1 MIKSKVNAAI
11 ATVALSLGM
20 AGAANA
26 LTIQAGDYTMVLQNL
41 DSATTGYGNTPGVK
55 CTSVLGCDA
64 VPGISKATGSLGS
77 SNTSADTM
85 GIFSIQSIT
94 RVGSLTPYFTAGGA
108 DGFLT
113 GVFGNLM
120 DRTVTVA
127 ANGGGNGTGCNA
139 GNAGGCTTS
148 ITAVGGTF
156 KIFQNAAGPN
166 TALGPV
172 VAVGKDLNSL
182 LYPTISNTG
191 TLFLSGFFGTGVI
204 LGDLVSTFE
213 GRFNNGTIAGGSS
226 GYLDFTAGSAFNTF
240 NTNAQFD
247 PNGGAHDAHAD
258 FSFRLAQGA
267 EATAGW
273 TVASVAQVVGSTVP
287 EPGSLALVALAL
299 LGVGAISR
307 RNKI

>member
-1 MIKSKVNAAI
+1 MIKSKVNAALT
-11 ATVALSLGM
+11 TVALSLGM
-20 AGAANA
+20 VGAASA
-26 LTIQAGDYTMVLQNL
+26 VTIQAGDYTLLLQAL
-41 DSATTGYGNTPGVK
+41 DSATTGYGDTPGVK
-55 CTSVLGCDA
+55 CTTVAGCDA
-64 VPGISKATGSLGS
+64 VPGITKAPGSIGS
-77 SNTSADTM
+77 VNTSADTM

-94 RVGSLTPYFTAGGA
+94 KTGSLTPYFTGGGA

-113 GVFGNLM
+113 AVFGNLT
-120 DRTVTVA
+120 DRTVTVI
-127 ANGGGNGTGCNA
+127 ANGGGNGTGCNP
-139 GNAGGCTTS
+139 GNPGGCTTS
-148 ITAVGGTF
+148 VTSVGGTF

-166 TALGPV
+166 TALGPLV
-172 VAVGKDLNSL
+172 SAGKDLNAL

-204 LGDLVSTFE
+204 LGDSLSTFE

-226 GYLDFTAGSAFNTF
+226 GYLDFTGGSAFNAF

-258 FSFRLAQGA
+258 FTFSRAQGA
-267 EATAGW
+267 AATAGW
-273 TVASVAQVVGSTVP
+273 SVISAAEVVGSTVP

-307 RNKI
+307 RNKT

>member
-1 MIKSKVNAAI
+1 MIKSKVNAALT
-11 ATVALSLGM
+11 TVALSLGM
-20 AGAANA
+20 VGAASA
-26 LTIQAGDYTMVLQNL
+26 VTIQAGDYTLLLQAL
-41 DSATTGYGNTPGVK
+41 DSATTGYGDTPGIK
-55 CTSVLGCDA
+55 CTTVAGCDA
-64 VPGISKATGSLGS
+64 VPGITKAPGSIGS
-77 SNTSADTM
+77 VNTSADTM

-94 RVGSLTPYFTAGGA
+94 KTGSLTPYFTGGGA

-113 GVFGNLM
+113 AVFGNLM
-120 DRTVTVA
+120 DRTVTVI
-127 ANGGGNGTGCNA
+127 ANGGGNGTGCNP
-139 GNAGGCTTS
+139 GNPGGCTTS
-148 ITAVGGTF
+148 VTSVGGTF

-166 TALGPV
+166 TALGPLV
-172 VAVGKDLNSL
+172 SAGKDLNAL

-204 LGDLVSTFE
+204 LGDSLSTFE

-226 GYLDFTAGSAFNTF
+226 GYLDFTGGSAFNAF

-258 FSFRLAQGA
+258 FTFSRAQGA
-267 EATAGW
+267 AATAGW
-273 TVASVAQVVGSTVP
+273 SVISAAEVVGATVP

-307 RNKI
+307 RNKT